1 MEDNTVDT
9 TLETTEVDTTTETDT
24 VESQVE
30 TKPQSKQELLREL
43 SKEYGVNLFEA
54 EGIAKFK
61 EFQESQK
68 TEQDKLQE
76 QITALNDEKAQWQSK
91 QLEYESK
98 LEASKLGIPQ
108 DKIEDALKLAGGDV
122 KELANVIKK
131 YPIFQSKDGI
141 SIGIQDNNSFNQP
154 TGNTEVEQYMASN
167 PKIYKK

>member
-1 MEDNTVDT
+1 MAEPVVETVVDIAP
-9 TLETTEVDTTTETDT
+9 TEPV
-24 VESQVE
+24 QVE
-30 TKPQSKQELLREL
+30 PPVIDTKTATELKREL
-43 SKEYGVNLFEA
+43 SKELGINLFDVNA
-54 EGIAKFK
+54 EEFAKFK

-141 SIGIQDNNSFNQP
+141 SIGIQDNNSYQQP

>member
-1 MEDNTVDT
+1 MNEELQVTPEPIVEPVIDAVV
-9 TLETTEVDTTTETDT
+9 EEV
-24 VESQVE
+24 VE
-30 TKPQSKQELLREL
+30 TKPLNKQELLREL

-61 EFQESQK
+61 EYQDSQK

-76 QITALNDEKAQWQSK
+76 QITQFEVKETEWLKEKNDYA
-91 QLEYESK
+91 SK

-141 SIGIQDNNSFNQP
+141 KIGVQESTTFSNP
-154 TGNTEVEQYMASN
+154 TGDTEVLEYMSRN